1 MKASGWVQMHRK
13 AFDPNHALAP
23 TKREPASKLHAWMD
37 ICQMAAHSPAAGLKR
52 GELRVSLG
60 FLVKRWKWHESR
72 VRRFLRRL
80 QSDTAIDTVTDT
92 PQGTIYRVVN
102 YDTYNAKE
110 KPKDTPTDTHTDTN
124 TKRTTK
130 KTTPPLPPRSVDF
143 EEFRTAY
150 PSRHGGQGWPQAQ
163 VRFIELVKSGQT
175 SADLI
180 LKAKEYATYVQQTGD
195 VGTKITMMA
204 SSFLGP
210 ERQGYA
216 DDWSRPSRNGTGPTI
231 SKVRP
236 V

>member
-1 MKASGWVQMHRK
+1 MATHQ
-13 AFDPNHALAP
+13 P
-23 TKREPASKLHAWMD
+23 T
-37 ICQMAAHSPAAGLKR
+37 AGLKR
-52 GELRVSLG
+52 GEMRMSVR
-60 FLVKRWKWHESR
+60 FLAERWKWDRCR
-72 VRRFLRRL
+72 VERFLRRL
-80 QSDTAIDTVTDT
+80 KSETAVETVSET
-92 PQGTIYRVVN
+92 PHGTIYRVVN
-102 YDTYNAKE
+102 YDIYNAPKKE
-110 KPKDTPTDTHTDTN
+110 SETPTETESETK

-130 KTTPPLPPRSVDF
+130 KLPPLPPQPSWL
-143 EEFRTAY
+143 EFRTAY